1 MDLHLPHYTTTN
13 PPQPG
18 DRVIVDEMVACRVLS
33 VNPEAR
39 TAQVEAILPEGESK
53 GYGREI
59 SLDFIEITGNQKA

>member
-33 VNPEAR
+33 VNLEAR
-39 TAQVEAILPEGESK
+39 TVEVEAIWPDGESK
-53 GYGREI
+53 GYGGVIIRF
-59 SLDFIEITGNQKA
+59 DHIEPIEQK